1 MKVLLRLLALIQ
13 KLIENGYEIN
23 EFGLPAP
30 SSDDFAFYLEKQKDV
45 TSVLA

>member
-23 EFGLPAP
+23 EFGETQNLII
-30 SSDDFAFYLEKQKDV
+30 DNNN
-45 TSVLA
+45 VLLFI